1 MVSSELDTIGGDW
14 LSSSERQRARVIDA
28 QTQLV
33 YVCNYLSARP
43 HSRAVFFP
51 FTACVKTPSIPV
63 AGIKQLISYR
73 LHVLANL
80 SARWAESRYQG
91 RFGLKLLEW
100 RAMALL
106 GGYAPQSLTE
116 LARGAGLE
124 KSYASRTVAGLIR
137 RGLVT
142 SAPDD
147 RDARGKRFALT
158 RAGRTLY
165 ARVFS
170 DAVARSDAWLAV
182 LSEGETSALMDML
195 QRLTDQARALESADK
210 AAR

>member
-1 MVSSELDTIGGDW
+1 H
-14 LSSSERQRARVIDA
+14 RFQPAARRVRVALEDCGVIDA
-28 QTQLV
+28 PPQLV
-33 YVCNYLSARP
+33 YVDNYLSARP
-43 HSRAVFFP
+43 HPRAVSYL
-51 FTACVKTPSIPV
+51 FTARVETPSNSV

-80 SARWAESRYQG
+80 SARWAEARYQS
-91 RFGLKLLEW
+91 RFRLKLLEW

-116 LARGAGLE
+116 VARGAGLE
-124 KSYASRTVAGLIR
+124 KSYASRTVTGLIK

-147 RDARGKRFALT
+147 RDGRGKRFALT
-158 RAGRTLY
+158 RSGRTLY
-165 ARVFS
+165 AKVFA
-170 DAVARSDAWLAV
+170 DAIARSDAWLAV
-182 LSEGETSALMDML
+182 LSEVETVALMDML

-210 AAR
+210 LAQ